1 MEAQVDYETELTLA
15 AFCASEQ
22 AEEGLRRL
30 EALGVSSTAIT
41 RVPLGPGRYQTEDI
55 TLEEANAGVR
65 QGTVIGAPIGAA
77 VGLGMATVVPETQAA
92 VFVCMAAAGA
102 IGGGIIGGFVGS
114 IFRAHFDDDTA
125 AVIEVPGENTAV
137 LLAVR
142 TQRSTPRAQSVFSTP
157 RYTTRRRWLRYGS
170 VQRPSRMRAG
180 RYPRPDASRVAPRDT
195 FNFEYD
201 GTYGNNGLPQP

>member
-1 MEAQVDYETELTLA
+1 MEAQVEYETQLTLA

-92 VFVCMAAAGA
+92 VFVGMAAAGA

-142 TQRSTPRAQSVFSTP
+142 TTGGAGAQTGRARAALHTAGAIGFLDPSVYDP
-157 RYTTRRRWLRYGS
+157 EALVALWLR
-170 VQRPSRMRAG
+170 PTA
-180 RYPRPDASRVAPRDT
+180 
-195 FNFEYD
+195 
-201 GTYGNNGLPQP
+201 